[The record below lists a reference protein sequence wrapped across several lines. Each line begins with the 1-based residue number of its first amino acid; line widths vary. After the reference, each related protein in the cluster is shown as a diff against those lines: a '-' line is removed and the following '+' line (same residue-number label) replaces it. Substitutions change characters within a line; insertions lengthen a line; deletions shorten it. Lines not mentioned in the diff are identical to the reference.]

1 MLYSYGK
8 RIKNSFGTILMALSK
23 SSTKLGWLWFMLY
36 RHANTIGCIHLVC
49 IKGLVLSFNTLLL
62 KYTSNFFRKASSRC
76 ILFLFCKRRIF
87 KFHFFFYAHKDF
99 KPWALFRGDSYALS
113 HHILNAKKIKYLFSI
128 NLVSRVKNANSSGI
142 NASL

>member
-23 SSTKLGWLWFMLY
+23 SSTKLGWLWFMLC

-62 KYTSNFFRKASSRC
+62 KYTRNFFWKASSRC
-76 ILFLFCKRRIF
+76 IVFLFCKRRIF
-87 KFHFFFYAHKDF
+87 KFHFCLRTQRF
-99 KPWALFRGDSYALS
+99 KPCALFRGDSYALS